1 MCGRYTISID
11 EQEIRDIVNA
21 ITQQHPGAEVKTG
34 EIYPTNPAPVLL
46 AVQDGIRPEVAV
58 WGFPNFRSKSGVII
72 NARAETA
79 LNKKTF
85 RESLLTRRCVIPST
99 GFFEWTKDARKQK
112 YLFRESGN
120 PLLYMAGFYND
131 YGGERRYVILTTD
144 ANQSVREIHNRMP
157 IIVHRQEIDDW
168 VENETATQKILER
181 VPPSLKPIAISAKI
195 S

>member
-11 EQEIRDIVNA
+11 EQEIRDIVNT
-21 ITQQHPGAEVKTG
+21 ITQQRPGMEVKTG

-46 AVQDGIRPEVAV
+46 AGRDNIRPDVAV

-79 LNKKTF
+79 LDKKTF

-112 YLFRESGN
+112 YLFRESGKS
-120 PLLYMAGFYND
+120 LLYMAGIYND
-131 YGGERRYVILTTD
+131 YGNERRYVILTTD
-144 ANQSVREIHNRMP
+144 ANQSVQEIHIRMP
-157 IIVHRQEIDDW
+157 VIVHQQEIGDW
-168 VENETATQKILER
+168 IKNETAMYKILER
-181 VPPSLKPIAISAKI
+181 VPPVLTAAQA
-195 S
+195 